1 MVRIYFWVWK
11 NKKNLDSNIFIVY
24 HGFIR
29 LKNFLRVKNMDK
41 TQIPSEAEILKM
53 SLMLKIVSDSTRVK
67 ILFAIKNK
75 PKSVNDIVAVVGAS
89 QSAVSHQLKLMR
101 GVNIVET
108 KRDGNKIYYCLSDN
122 KISKMLDIARSR
134 I

>member
-1 MVRIYFWVWK
+1 
-11 NKKNLDSNIFIVY
+11 
-24 HGFIR
+24 
-29 LKNFLRVKNMDK
+29 MDK
-41 TQIPSEAEILKM
+41 TLIPSEAEILKM
-53 SLMLKIVSDSTRVK
+53 SLMLKIMSDSTRVK

-75 PKSVNDIVAVVGAS
+75 PKSVNEIVTMVGVT
-89 QSAVSHQLKLMR
+89 QSAVSHQLKLLR

-108 KRDGNKIYYCLSDN
+108 KRDGNKIYYCLSDS